1 MELVRERAERGEQ
14 YELML
19 IDWKMPEMDGIET
32 TRQIRSIVG
41 RQTAIIILTSYN
53 WDDVAD
59 EAKYAGWT

>member
-1 MELVRERAERGEQ
+1 
-14 YELML
+14 ML